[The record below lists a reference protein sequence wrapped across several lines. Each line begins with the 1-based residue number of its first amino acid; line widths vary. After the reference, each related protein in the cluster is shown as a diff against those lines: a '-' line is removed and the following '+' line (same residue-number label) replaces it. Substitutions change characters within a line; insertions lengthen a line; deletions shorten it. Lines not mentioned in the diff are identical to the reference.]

1 MSFDKM
7 AFIADSAIPM
17 LVLTTLC
24 ACWRSD
30 EFQILNPNPNLA
42 FPTSNV
48 DMVEKTS
55 VKYLLYFS

>member
-1 MSFDKM
+1 M

>member
-1 MSFDKM
+1 M

-55 VKYLLYFS
+55 VVKYLLYFS